1 MRISDR
7 SSDVG
12 SSDLGLPGAG
22 RSHGRRFR
30 ARGRSRGGVMPA
42 PLRVQVIRGW
52 PRRFEVVDLV
62 LPAGATVADAVAA
75 SGFGAEGISG
85 FAIHGE
91 RAVAS
96 TLLRDGDRVE
106 LLRSE
111 EHTSELQS
119 LMRISYAV
127 FCLKKKQRHR

>member
-1 MRISDR
+1 MLISDW
-7 SSDVG
+7 SSAVC
-12 SSDLGLPGAG
+12 SSDLPAAGACDGAGFPGAG

-52 PRRFEVVDLV
+52 PRRFEAVDLV

-75 SGFGAEGISG
+75 SGFGAEGISR

-106 LLRSE
+106 LLRPLE
-111 EHTSELQS
+111 EIGRAH
-119 LMRISYAV
+119 V
-127 FCLKKKQRHR
+127 